1 MYAEF
6 APKADR
12 GRLLVI
18 QQSFWSIGTLV
29 NVVIAWL
36 SLSYLNWRWYLI
48 ISSIP
53 TILIL
58 VMTLKLPESV
68 PYLVTAGKVEKAQ
81 KILNDA
87 FTENHGHPPDPMIKL
102 KTDCAIVSAKNRGNI
117 CDVFGRTYFRESIL
131 LFITYFFM
139 TFGSYGLSFLSE
151 RFFSRITRNDDDK
164 YLMMGTYGHC
174 VSIFILILSCS
185 PLTVRCHTHSTQ

>member
-6 APKADR
+6 APKANR
-12 GRLLVI
+12 GKLLVI

-58 VMTLKLPESV
+58 AMTLKLPESV

-87 FTENHGHPPDPMIKL
+87 FTENHGHPPDPMITL
-102 KTDCAIVSAKNRGNI
+102 KTDDPEHTITSARNRGNI

-131 LFITYFFM
+131 LFITYFFTM
-139 TFGSYGLSFLSE
+139 FCSYGLSFVSE
-151 RFFSRITRNDDDK
+151 RFFSRITKDDDDK
-164 YLMMGTYGHC
+164 YLMMGTVTC
-174 VSIFILILSCS
+174 LLSMSIYIDF
-185 PLTVRCHTHSTQ
+185 